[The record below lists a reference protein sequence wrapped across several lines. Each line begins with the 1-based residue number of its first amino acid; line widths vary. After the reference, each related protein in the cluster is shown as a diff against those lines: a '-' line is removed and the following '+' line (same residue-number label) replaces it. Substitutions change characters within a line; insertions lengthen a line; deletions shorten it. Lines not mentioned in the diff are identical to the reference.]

1 MEIQLKA
8 ESCEI
13 SSSSRGIVL
22 DIKDLDLNNTT
33 RSDIVS
39 LSKLLWNTDCTTFIL
54 TIGEDDILN
63 ELDTYKICRYVEK
76 NLLDDL
82 DEDMILQ
89 QAKKI
94 ERIRK
99 INSI

>member
-1 MEIQLKA
+1 MGIQLKA

-13 SSSSRGIVL
+13 SSSGRGITL
-22 DIKDLDLNNTT
+22 DIKDLDLNSTS
-33 RSDIVS
+33 RRDVVS
-39 LSKLLWNTDCTTFIL
+39 LSKLLWNMDCVTFIL
-54 TIGEDDILN
+54 SVGENEILS
-63 ELDTYKICRYVEK
+63 ELDTYKICRYVEQ